1 MRYETAG
8 DPMDGLKW
16 TRKATRKV
24 AKELRS
30 LGIQVSA
37 NTVGRLLKQMDYSLR
52 VNRKQIA
59 STNTPERN
67 EQFLYIKGQRERF
80 AQEGKPQISVDAK
93 KKELVGQFKNAGV
106 VWSRGPILV
115 NDHDFRSMADGMA
128 VSYGIYDTGANRGM
142 VFVGVSH
149 DTPAFAVESISQ
161 WWTLEGMQRYPKA
174 DHLLVLADGG
184 GSNGP
189 RCRAWKEKIQSE
201 ICDRHGISV
210 TVCHYPPG
218 ASKWNPIEHRL
229 FSEISKNWA
238 GRPLDSYETILNY
251 IRTTRTETGLEVQA
265 HLVAK
270 EYPTGEKVSNERM
283 AQLNIFGHET
293 LTKWNYTL
301 APGQNVK

>member
-1 MRYETAG
+1 MKYETAG
-8 DPMDGLKW
+8 DPMGGLKW

-30 LGIQVSA
+30 LGIEVSA
-37 NTVGRLLKQMDYSLR
+37 NTVCRLLKKMDYSLR

-59 STNTPERN
+59 AANSPERN
-67 EQFLYIKGQRERF
+67 EQFLYIKGLRERF
-80 AQEGKPQISVDAK
+80 TQEGKPQISVDGK
-93 KKELVGQFKNAGV
+93 KKELVGQFKNAGTL
-106 VWSRGPILV
+106 WSREPILV
-115 NDHDFRSMADGMA
+115 NDHDFRSMAKGMA

-142 VFVGVSH
+142 VFVGTSH
-149 DTPAFAVESISQ
+149 DTPAFAVESIGQ
-161 WWTLEGMQRYPKA
+161 WWEMDGMKRYPSA

-184 GSNGP
+184 GSNGS

-218 ASKWNPIEHRL
+218 ASKWNPIEHRV

-251 IRTTRTETGLEVQA
+251 IGTTRTQTGLEVQA
-265 HLVAK
+265 HLVTK
-270 EYPTGEKVSNERM
+270 EFSTGEKVSDERM
-283 AQLNIFGHET
+283 AQLKILRHET
-293 LTKWNYTL
+293 LPKWNYTL
-301 APGQNVK
+301 APTQNGK

>member
-1 MRYETAG
+1 MKYETAG
-8 DPMDGLKW
+8 DPMGGLKW

-30 LGIQVSA
+30 LGIEVSA
-37 NTVGRLLKQMDYSLR
+37 NTVCRLLKKMDYSLR

-59 STNTPERN
+59 AANSPERN
-67 EQFLYIKGQRERF
+67 EQFLYIKGLRERF
-80 AQEGKPQISVDAK
+80 RQEGKPQISVDGK
-93 KKELVGQFKNAGV
+93 KKELVGQFKNAGTL
-106 VWSRGPILV
+106 WSREPILV
-115 NDHDFRSMADGMA
+115 NDHDFRSMAKGMA

-142 VFVGVSH
+142 VFVGTSH
-149 DTPAFAVESISQ
+149 DTPAFAVESIGQ
-161 WWTLEGMQRYPKA
+161 WWEMDGMKRYPST

-184 GSNGP
+184 GSNAA

-218 ASKWNPIEHRL
+218 ASKWNPIEHRF

-251 IRTTRTETGLEVQA
+251 IGTTRTQTGLEVQA
-265 HLVAK
+265 HLV
-270 EYPTGEKVSNERM
+270 
-283 AQLNIFGHET
+283 
-293 LTKWNYTL
+293 
-301 APGQNVK
+301 